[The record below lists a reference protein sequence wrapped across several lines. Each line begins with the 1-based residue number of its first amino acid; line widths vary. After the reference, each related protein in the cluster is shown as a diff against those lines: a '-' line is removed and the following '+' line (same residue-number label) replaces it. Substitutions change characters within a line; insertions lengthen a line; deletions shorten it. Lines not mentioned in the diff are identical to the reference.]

1 MDRYSTKI
9 PEMKKSG
16 STIPSVTGSAA
27 SSETMNVTSAYPRQ
41 QNDADPMTTPMASP
55 GSLVAGTS
63 TPFESVPYFWSD
75 QYDAKL
81 QSLGTAK
88 AQDEMH
94 VVWGSLDEPKWV
106 ALLHDGDQ
114 LNGVVGLRAP
124 GRVMKLR
131 GLLAAKASYSE
142 ALASLS

>member
-1 MDRYSTKI
+1 MCCRSRSLGCFLWRSARSCAACTRTTA
-9 PEMKKSG
+9 SR
-16 STIPSVTGSAA
+16 SNSVRA
-27 SSETMNVTSAYPRQ
+27 S
-41 QNDADPMTTPMASP
+41 
-55 GSLVAGTS
+55 TS

-88 AQDEMH
+88 AQDEMQ

-142 ALASLS
+142 AL